1 MFFMHFFFITIISR
15 SPYPSKIDEVL
26 KEGNNNIV
34 MIDSLHLEATH
45 SPQIWKTSFENL
57 E

>member
-45 SPQIWKTSFENL
+45 SPQI
-57 E
+57 

>member
-1 MFFMHFFFITIISR
+1 
-15 SPYPSKIDEVL
+15 
-26 KEGNNNIV
+26 